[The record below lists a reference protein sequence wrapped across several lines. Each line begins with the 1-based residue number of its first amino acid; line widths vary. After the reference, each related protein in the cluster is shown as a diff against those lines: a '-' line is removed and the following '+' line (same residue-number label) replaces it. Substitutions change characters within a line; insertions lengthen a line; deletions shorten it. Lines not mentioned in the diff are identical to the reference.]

1 MKIVVLDD
9 DPTGSQTVHGC
20 LLLLRWDVD
29 VLRKGLRHPSPLLF
43 ILANTR
49 ALAPDQAAFRNREIC
64 SSLRQALA
72 AEGMTPTD
80 VVLVSRGDSTLRGH
94 GVLEPEV
101 IAEELG
107 PFDATLHVPAFLEG
121 GRTTVNGVHLLD
133 GKPVHATAFGQD
145 RLFGYSTSDL
155 AAWLEEKSGGQI
167 QSQAVQRLSLAQLDA
182 AVEDQAAAQ
191 QGDAGSKV
199 LRGWLASLDGNQ
211 PVVVD
216 AERAEQLG
224 ALAEAVRQ
232 LVGQKRFLFRSAA
245 SLLKALAEIGPQ
257 PLSSAGLAGLRRFD
271 RAGQPLP
278 ESESSPSPSPQS
290 EPESESER
298 LPGLVM
304 VGSHVPLADAQ
315 LACLLEAPE
324 CIGVELPVPRL
335 ATILQ
340 LGSSDG
346 RLAEFEQHVCHQLRQ
361 LLSTGR
367 TPVLFTSRGEVDG
380 MSPAARMSFGM
391 ALAQLMARLGAAL
404 APRLGYLISK
414 GGITTHTLLAE
425 GLALEM
431 VQLEG
436 QILPGLSLVRPL
448 AGEGLVDLPILTFP
462 GNLGDETTL
471 LSAWRLMEAGGRGQ

>member
-64 SSLRQALA
+64 SALRQALA
-72 AEGMTPTD
+72 AEGMSPTD

-107 PFDATLHVPAFLEG
+107 PFDATLHVPAFFEG
-121 GRTTVNGVHLLD
+121 GRTTVNGVHLLN
-133 GKPVHATAFGQD
+133 GEPVHSTAFGQD

-167 QSQAVQRLSLAQLDA
+167 RSQTVQRLSLAQLDA
-182 AVEDQAAAQ
+182 AVEDQELKQEFKPGLTA
-191 QGDAGSKV
+191 
-199 LRGWLASLDGNQ
+199 LRSWLAGLDGNQ
-211 PVVVD
+211 SVVVD

-224 ALAEAVRQ
+224 ALAEALRQ
-232 LVGQKRFLFRSAA
+232 LAGQKRFLFRSAA

-257 PLSSAGLAGLRRFD
+257 SLSSTGLAGLRRSD
-271 RAGQPLP
+271 SSGQSLP
-278 ESESSPSPSPQS
+278 GPG
-290 EPESESER
+290 R

-324 CIGVELPVPRL
+324 CMGVELSVPRL
-335 ATILQ
+335 AKILQ
-340 LGSSDG
+340 MGSSDG
-346 RLAEFEQHVCHQLRQ
+346 RLAEFEQHCFNQLGEV
-361 LLSTGR
+361 LAIGC
-367 TPVLFTSRGEVDG
+367 TPVLFTSRGELDC
-380 MSPAARMSFGM
+380 STSAARLSFGV
-391 ALAQLMARLGAAL
+391 ALAQLMARLAAAL

-425 GLALEM
+425 GLGLEM

-448 AGEGLVDLPILTFP
+448 AGDGLVDLPVLTFP
-462 GNLGDETTL
+462 GNLGNETTL
-471 LSAWRLMEAGGRGQ
+471 LTAWRLMEAGGTGQ